1 MSLTML
7 RTLLTA
13 IGTAALFSGCAAPT
27 SSVVGPANADKL
39 RAVKTI
45 AIATPLNVSYYTTT
59 GAAPTV
65 LFPGAGVIANIAS
78 GAVSGTLNAGA
89 KSSTDEFNKLAVE
102 SRGGKPPSQDA
113 LDTVK
118 AELSKSSFSV
128 SEVDLA
134 QDGAPK
140 LKIDGYL
147 PTMTGDSYRG
157 ADAIMVISLQ
167 PGYKAPGPLNS
178 YRREVIGSIT
188 VFDSASL
195 KPIFRKGIRYWKT
208 FDEPSYLTYASLK
221 EDLPK
226 AIGALD
232 KITTEELLGA
242 TKAFVAATHQAR
254 SAQ

>member
-1 MSLTML
+1 ML
-7 RTLLTA
+7 RTFLLA
-13 IGTAALFSGCAAPT
+13 ICAAAIFSGCATQT
-27 SSVVGPANADKL
+27 SGQLSAANAEKL

-59 GAAPTV
+59 GAVPMV
-65 LFPGAGVIANIAS
+65 LFPGAGVIANMAS
-78 GAVSGTLNAGA
+78 GAVSGTLNSGA

-102 SRGGKPPSQDA
+102 SRGGKLPSQDA

-118 AELSKSSFSV
+118 TELSNSSFSV

-140 LKIDGYL
+140 LKLEGYL
-147 PTMTGDSYRG
+147 LTMSGDPYRG
-157 ADAIMVISLQ
+157 ADAIMVITLQ

-208 FDEPSYLTYASLK
+208 FDESSYLTYASLK

-242 TKAFVAATHQAR
+242 TKAFVAATHQAS

>member
-1 MSLTML
+1 ML
-7 RTLLTA
+7 RTLLTV
-13 IGTAALFSGCAAPT
+13 IGTTALFSGCAAPT
-27 SSVVGPANADKL
+27 SSGVGPANADRL
-39 RAVKTI
+39 RSVKTI

-65 LFPGAGVIANIAS
+65 LFPGAGAIANIAS
-78 GAVSGTLNAGA
+78 GAVSGTLNSGA
-89 KSSTDEFNKLAVE
+89 KNSTDEFNKLAIE
-102 SRGGKPPSQDA
+102 SRGGRLPSQDA

-118 AELSKSSFSV
+118 TELSNGSFSV

-140 LKIDGYL
+140 LKLDGYL
-147 PTMTGDSYRG
+147 PIMTGNPYRG
-157 ADAIMVISLQ
+157 ADAIMVIALQ

-208 FDEPSYLTYASLK
+208 FDESSYPTYAGLK
-221 EDLPK
+221 QDLPK
-226 AIGALD
+226 AINALD

-242 TKAFVAATHQAR
+242 TKAFIAATRQA
-254 SAQ
+254 SSSK